1 MLGVRTRLIKE
12 PAQSV
17 RFPSLEHERLFFFY
31 TYLQYFKRR
40 NKMEQN
46 ILWGQSSAL
55 LTKQQNWER
64 LTQMPRA
71 QLLKA
76 SSGFYL
82 FLQFFPVTVVCVCVC
97 VCVYVCVYGERERE
111 RERETMID

>member
-1 MLGVRTRLIKE
+1 
-12 PAQSV
+12 
-17 RFPSLEHERLFFFY
+17 
-31 TYLQYFKRR
+31 
-40 NKMEQN
+40 MEQN